1 MSHGRRNKIA
11 AAATLVCFMTGF
23 FAVSYVFAERPKE
36 GMGQW
41 LEEVGVFG
49 AYGRGDLKAQDDM
62 EIMDLGLRFGFDLKP
77 FVKKFGFELKGLLEL
92 LHEPFLGA
100 ITGPRSN
107 AELGLALLLRYAY
120 PLTGKLYPY
129 IEVGS
134 GFYYM
139 TLSTREQSTQFN
151 FVDQGGAG
159 LLYFLRDDLAVSA
172 GYRIRHVSN
181 ASIKEPNSG
190 IDSDVYTVGISYFF

>member
-1 MSHGRRNKIA
+1 MSHGRRNKIV
-11 AAATLVCFMTGF
+11 AAATWIFFVTVF
-23 FAVSYVFAERPKE
+23 FAVSSVFAERPKE
-36 GMGQW
+36 GVGQW
-41 LEEVGVFG
+41 LQEAGVFC
-49 AYGRGDLKAQDDM
+49 AYGRGDLKEQDDM
-62 EIMDLGLRFGFDLKP
+62 EVVDLGLRLGFDLKP
-77 FVKKFGFELKGLLEL
+77 FVKKFGFEPKGLLEI

-100 ITGPRSN
+100 ITSPRSN
-107 AELGLALLLRYAY
+107 MELGLAMLLRYGY

-172 GYRIRHVSN
+172 GYRIRHISN

-190 IDSDVYTVGISYFF
+190 IDSDVYTVGLSYFF